1 MSPISEVAV
10 TETMRQYGVSWR
22 VWAVLVCLQ
31 FATVCT
37 ENIQDSIEDYIHGD
51 NADTDILG
59 MCCTNNIIRR
69 KSSCGTK
76 TLRMKQFH
84 LNFIQIQKNGS
95 HI

>member
-59 MCCTNNIIRR
+59 MCCINNIIRR
-69 KSSCGTK
+69 KSLCEKK
-76 TLRMKQFH
+76 TL
-84 LNFIQIQKNGS
+84 LVIQILSKFREM
-95 HI
+95 